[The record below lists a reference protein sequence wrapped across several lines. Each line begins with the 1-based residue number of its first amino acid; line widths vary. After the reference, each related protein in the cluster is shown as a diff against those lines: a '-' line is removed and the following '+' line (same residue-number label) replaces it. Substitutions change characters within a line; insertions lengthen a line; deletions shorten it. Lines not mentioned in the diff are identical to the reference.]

1 MTMLLHRSGR
11 KKGYEIDDSRSGNAV
26 LDRASNS
33 TCAYQ
38 QSLRI
43 SPRLFWSAGWTRFR
57 VPTWRVLCMMFA
69 MLLITLGMSGL
80 GWSQQPAPELDPPRI
95 SAAVDGV
102 ASLIEENYFDLAIGE
117 QVANSLRKLAK
128 EGSYSQFL
136 TREELAQRLTH
147 DLFTWTHD
155 KHLAVMVTP
164 PPSTKAP
171 PAEPEPSRADIV
183 RRTNAGLQR
192 VEVLAGNVG
201 YLQLNAFYRVEEA
214 SERISAAMQLLI
226 SADAL
231 IVDLRENLGGAP
243 DTVALLASYFFD
255 SPNRPLFDIVPRGE
269 EGHKSYQTRDVD
281 ARLRNGQRP
290 VYVLTSA
297 QTFSAGEGLAYLLQE
312 QGRAVIIGEP
322 TAGAAN
328 PGRPYPVDAYL
339 EVVVPNGQIRSA
351 IRNSNWE
358 GTGVSPDCKIA
369 AREAL
374 STAHRQALET
384 LIQTTAD
391 VGWRME
397 LEHHLQSLDST
408 LPR

>member
-1 MTMLLHRSGR
+1 MTALFDCSVW
-11 KKGYEIDDSRSGNAV
+11 KKGYGSDVSRTGNAALKRLSSLILECKLPIPKPRV
-26 LDRASNS
+26 LIACR
-33 TCAYQ
+33 
-38 QSLRI
+38 
-43 SPRLFWSAGWTRFR
+43 GWTGIRKPARRF
-57 VPTWRVLCMMFA
+57 LS
-69 MLLITLGMSGL
+69 LLLVTLLVSGWMSGR
-80 GWSQQPAPELDPPRI
+80 GWSQEPAPELDPPGI
-95 SAAVDGV
+95 SAAVEGV
-102 ASLIEENYFDLAIGE
+102 ATLIEENYFDPT
-117 QVANSLRKLAK
+117 VAETVARSLRQLGK

-136 TREELAQRLTH
+136 TREELAQRMTH

-155 KHLAVMVTP
+155 KHLAVMVI
-164 PPSTKAP
+164 PPSSGEVTP
-171 PAEPEPSRADIV
+171 VEPEPSRAEIV

-192 VEVLAGNVG
+192 VEILAGNVG

-214 SERISAAMQLLI
+214 SERISAAMQLLA

-269 EGHKSYQTRDVD
+269 GGRKSYQTSDVE
-281 ARLRNGQRP
+281 ARLRNSQRP

-328 PGRPYPVDAYL
+328 PGRPYPVDAHL

-351 IRNSNWE
+351 IRDSNWE
-358 GTGVSPDCKIA
+358 GAGVSPDCKVA

-374 STAHRQALET
+374 STAHRQALEA
-384 LIQTTAD
+384 LIQSTAD
-391 VGWRME
+391 LIWRKE
-397 LEHHLQSLDST
+397 LERHLQTLEST
-408 LPR
+408 LQP